1 MNEIIKVSKSKEE
14 FQRFNIVWKWTKVH
28 SLMEIATTN
37 CNSIKSKSWNENQ
50 VLRSNIL
57 WLYKNRPNEKSIQ
70 TWRRLLSQAFLKNRD
85 HQIVTKTTY
94 NPKMKIPL
102 QQWTHESNWFWYQ
115 YKKYDYKKIKHL
127 YIQTDSNPNS
137 ATRNIHMRIQHS

>member
-1 MNEIIKVSKSKEE
+1 
-14 FQRFNIVWKWTKVH
+14 
-28 SLMEIATTN
+28 MEIATTN

-102 QQWTHESNWFWYQ
+102 QQWIDESNWF
-115 YKKYDYKKIKHL
+115 
-127 YIQTDSNPNS
+127 
-137 ATRNIHMRIQHS
+137 